1 MTKQIVDDDS
11 ASLGLPHERKVRIP
25 ANHSDMIKFHDKEDL
40 GFVRLAGAIS
50 EIVEDLADIS
60 LSNIS
65 HALALPPGSE
75 SRFQPTETSRST

>member
-11 ASLGLPHERKVRIP
+11 ASLGLAHERKVRLP

-60 LSNIS
+60 LSNITQ
-65 HALALPPGSE
+65 ALALPPASE
-75 SRFQPTETSRST
+75 SQFQPTETSRST